1 MAAARALGCLG
12 LAQEEGVRTPA
23 NSHLVRCGFLCRA
36 GPETTWGGALPGFAL
51 RVSAARRRGG

>member
-23 NSHLVRCGFLCRA
+23 HSYLVRCGLLCRA
-36 GPETTWGGALPGFAL
+36 GPREGTWGGALPGFAL
-51 RVSAARRRGG
+51 